1 MQDNGFSFW
10 MTPFSKILLKTS
22 VLAVL
27 SGPRKTDRC
36 WGIYIL
42 LETLNI
48 LQTEHNVFNQGPHVA
63 YRENCDFRIRGEE
76 RDTMEDECLIC
87 QKDPLMS
94 ALQPTYQ
101 LLPQLLQ
108 WVPPYRRPVLG
119 DGHIHLYGKKKSN
132 WWEVKDINFYSG
144 YIPHHLRPPV
154 RTWWNPVILGSFL
167 KLASQFTRNATVYI
181 KNIWSGVT

>member
-10 MTPFSKILLKTS
+10 MTPFQTYIYSLLCAVSCGYSKLLLKTS

-36 WGIYIL
+36 WGMYIL
-42 LETLNI
+42 LETLNT
-48 LQTEHNVFNQGPHVA
+48 LQTEHNVFNQGSHVA
-63 YRENCDFRIRGEE
+63 YRENCDFWIRGKE

-94 ALQPTYQ
+94 ALQPAYQ

-119 DGHIHLYGKKKSN
+119 DGHSHLYGKKNPTGEKWRILTST
-132 WWEVKDINFYSG
+132 VVTY
-144 YIPHHLRPPV
+144 LT
-154 RTWWNPVILGSFL
+154 TWGHQSERDEILS
-167 KLASQFTRNATVYI
+167 S
-181 KNIWSGVT
+181 